1 MKGRVHSISIS
12 TVAQEQREP
21 TVTGISREF
30 YRLDSRQRR
39 VLVIGSPGQHAA
51 QAVGWLDE
59 WPSLADFDVV
69 IINLQ
74 SLDHAMLVK
83 LSRQDKDRLKRMRVQ
98 LFDLL
103 MSRGEIYCIMAPFLA
118 FGSTIYYP
126 DGNSEPEW
134 SNLAWSPIGVN
145 FIEIRGETVHLEG
158 ESKFESY
165 LRQVGGWEG
174 YINATASLYF
184 AEERLKEEGHL
195 AEGEEVF
202 WQQMPLALNR
212 FGKPL
217 AASVCFGV
225 RAFEEQRQ
233 DYKIKF
239 ISDYLHLLPPPTK
252 IPLEKGIDLL
262 IEEAKGLPA
271 RTITP
276 DWADLYAL
284 PGEDHLQQKINEA
297 QKIIR
302 NAEREQK
309 RHFQAYRE
317 LLRTRALL
325 YEHGQNLKLA
335 VMDVFQRMGF
345 SCKSYPAAGDLVVL
359 ATRQGKVLLDVVGR
373 SGPAD
378 AGDLQLLLNHA
389 VYAQEEDGKIW
400 KGLLVFNHFRLNDPA
415 SDRSQPFPA
424 QVAAM
429 AREMRLGL
437 MTAEGLYGA
446 FCLVMQGSML
456 KEELENRLYQQTG
469 WIQLPL
475 AEIKRSQQHLAFL
488 PETLKQGEREI

>member
-1 MKGRVHSISIS
+1 MNGRVRSISIDTLIQGQGS
-12 TVAQEQREP
+12 PGQETVA
-21 TVTGISREF
+21 REF

-51 QAVGWLDE
+51 SSVGWLDE
-59 WPSLADFDVV
+59 WPSLADYDVV
-69 IINLQ
+69 IINLK
-74 SLDHAMLVK
+74 SLDHAALVK
-83 LSRQDKDRLKRMRVQ
+83 LSRQDKDRLKRMRLQ
-98 LFDLL
+98 LYDLL
-103 MSRGEIYCIMAPFLA
+103 MSRGEIYCLMAPFLA

-134 SNLAWSPIGVN
+134 SNLSWSPIGVSI
-145 FIEIRGETVHLEG
+145 IEIRGETVHLEG
-158 ESKFESY
+158 EKKFESY
-165 LRQVGGWEG
+165 LRQVAGWDG

-184 AEERLKEEGHL
+184 IEERLKEEGQL
-195 AEGEEVF
+195 GEGEEVF
-202 WQQMPLALNR
+202 WQQMPLAMNR

-225 RAFEEQRQ
+225 RVYEENRQ

-252 IPLEKGIDLL
+252 ISLEKGIDLL

-297 QKIIR
+297 QKMMR
-302 NAEREQK
+302 AAEREQK

-325 YEHGQNLKLA
+325 YEHGQNLKH
-335 VMDVFQRMGF
+335 VVKDVLQRMGF
-345 SCKSYPAAGDLVVL
+345 ACKVYPALGDLLVL
-359 ATRQGKVLLDVVGR
+359 GTRQGRMLLDVVGR
-373 SGPAD
+373 SGPAH
-378 AGDLQLLLNHA
+378 AGDLQLLLRHA

-415 SDRSQPFPA
+415 SDRPAPFGA
-424 QVAAM
+424 EVTAM

-437 MTAEGLYGA
+437 ISAEGLYGA

-456 KEELENRLYQQTG
+456 KEELENRLHQQTG
-469 WIQLPL
+469 WIQLP
-475 AEIKRSQQHLAFL
+475 AVDIKRSQQDLGFL
-488 PETLKQGEREI
+488 PETLGSGGKA